1 MDLPKRVSW
10 TLPSQHGFSLG
21 PELRPVSFAVE
32 WPGGRSSVRQYM
44 SRHSPGILLEQ

>member
-21 PELRPVSFAVE
+21 SMCPVSFAVE